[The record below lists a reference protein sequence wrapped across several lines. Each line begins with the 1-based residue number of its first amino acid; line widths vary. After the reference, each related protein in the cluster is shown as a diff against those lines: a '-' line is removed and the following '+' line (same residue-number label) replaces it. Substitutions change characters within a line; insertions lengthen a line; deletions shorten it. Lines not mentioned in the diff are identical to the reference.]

1 MLKRV
6 FAAVVSA
13 AMILC
18 SINVFAA
25 DEKVQYI
32 ALGDSIAAGYGLK
45 YPDTQS
51 YPALLANANKLTYVN
66 YGVNGL
72 TTTQLIDAIESGQY
86 DISGADVI
94 TVSIGSND
102 LMRPMINT
110 FAAEIGVNP
119 NSENFDKDVIDRIEY
134 LKQNESASQLKAR
147 LDRLEAK
154 LVNNPELLA
163 ICDNTSQVMI
173 PKVAETIRAK
183 NPKCQL
189 IFTNYYN
196 PYKNKI
202 LVVPMS
208 GSAQGEYPIGA
219 RVQTY
224 IDRLNGGLAESDDY
238 KIADVYGNFTTAR
251 YINANVDMRTAGVS
265 FDPHPTALGHRAIY
279 LAVADVYD
287 PLPEFMYGDA
297 NGDGQLDASDAAE
310 TMQKV
315 LTENYKLGLEKK
327 TSDWK
332 KYVDVDANGFVDAS
346 DAADILQKVLQDKYR
361 FVVEK

>member
-1 MLKRV
+1 MLKR
-6 FAAVVSA
+6 FLAAVMAVT
-13 AMILC
+13 MVLGGM
-18 SINVFAA
+18 NVFAA
-25 DEKVQYI
+25 DENVRYI

-51 YPALLANANKLTYVN
+51 YPALFANANKLTYAN

-72 TTTQLIDAIESGQY
+72 TTTQLIDAIDNGTY
-86 DISGADVI
+86 DISGADII

-102 LMRPMINT
+102 LMRPIINT
-110 FAAEIGVNP
+110 FAAEIGINP
-119 NSENFDKDVIDRIEY
+119 NSESFDQDAIDRIEY
-134 LKQNESASQLKAR
+134 LKKNESASQLKAR

-154 LVNNPELLA
+154 LVDNPEFLA

-173 PKVAETIRAK
+173 PKVAEAIRAK

-189 IFTNYYN
+189 IFTNFYN

-208 GSAQGEYPIGA
+208 GSAQGEYPIGV

-224 IDRLNGGLAESDDY
+224 IDRLNSGLAESEDY
-238 KIADVYGNFTTAR
+238 KIADVYGNFTSSR
-251 YINANVDMRTAGVS
+251 YVNANVDMRTAGVS

-279 LAVADVYD
+279 LAAADVYE

-315 LTENYKLGLEKK
+315 LTENYVLGIERK
-327 TSDWK
+327 TNNWK
-332 KYVDVDANGFVDAS
+332 KYVDVDANGSVDAS
-346 DAADILQKVLQDKYR
+346 DAADIMQKVLQDKYR
-361 FVVEK
+361 FVVER